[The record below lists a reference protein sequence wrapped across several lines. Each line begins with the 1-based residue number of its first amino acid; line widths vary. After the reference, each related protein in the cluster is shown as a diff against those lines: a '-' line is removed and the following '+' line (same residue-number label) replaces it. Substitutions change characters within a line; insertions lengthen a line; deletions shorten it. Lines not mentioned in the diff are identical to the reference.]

1 MPRIGIEEL
10 RAALARE
17 PRPLLLDLRGAV
29 MVAQTGPIEGARV
42 AEHSQL
48 EQAVGDWPRNQP
60 IVTLCACPQDAGAI
74 LAARRLLDMG
84 YLSVRPLE
92 GGYEAWMASR

>member
-1 MPRIGIEEL
+1 MRT
-10 RAALARE
+10 AWARE

-29 MVAQTGPIEGARV
+29 MVAQTGPIEGARL

-48 EQAVGDWPRNQP
+48 EQAVRDWPHNQP
-60 IVTLCACPQDAGAI
+60 IVTLCACPQDAAAHM
-74 LAARRLLDMG
+74 AARRLLDMG

-92 GGYEAWMASR
+92 GGYEAWMASQPRGPS